1 MDTNDAQDL
10 DNGFIPVRTT
20 IRTNTI
26 CRKPTIDYN
35 SRILIP
41 IKPTPNPAIEFDSQS
56 FLFTLFNARSVRN
69 KAMAIKDYVVDNN
82 IDILALTE
90 TWLRPGICDD
100 LEVGILCP
108 NGYRFLHVPRT
119 HGRGGG
125 VGLLFKDKL
134 RINSVLTDDFQS
146 LEVMHIDTLQ
156 VAEVYLVFYYLSTS

>member
-10 DNGFIPVRTT
+10 DNGFIPARTT

-26 CRKPTIDYN
+26 CWKPTIDNN

-41 IKPTPNPAIEFDSQS
+41 IKATPNPAKECDSQS

-90 TWLRPGICDD
+90 TCM
-100 LEVGILCP
+100 
-108 NGYRFLHVPRT
+108 T
-119 HGRGGG
+119 
-125 VGLLFKDKL
+125 
-134 RINSVLTDDFQS
+134 
-146 LEVMHIDTLQ
+146 
-156 VAEVYLVFYYLSTS
+156 TSWDM